1 MSSQSPKETL
11 LDAVIAHF
19 TRHGVD
25 DQSLRQ
31 IAAGVGTSHRMLIY
45 HFGSRDGLLVEVAK
59 AVEVRTLTQF
69 EELSATLGDPATDAN
84 EPDPSEPDP
93 NEFDTATLARRMWKL
108 LTDPALAPF
117 ERLFFALTG
126 KALQGDERMASL
138 RDLNISPWVEANTA
152 VAVAQ
157 GVPED
162 VARAHA
168 RLGLAVTRGLL
179 MDLLATG
186 ERTGVDAAMEAFIEN
201 YEGRWW
207 ERQPAGATDRAS
219 YRPR

>member
-1 MSSQSPKETL
+1 MAGPSPKEQL
-11 LDAVIAHF
+11 LQSVIEYF
-19 TRHGVD
+19 TEHGVS

-31 IAAGVGTSHRMLIY
+31 IAASVGSSHRMLIY

-59 AVEVRTLTQF
+59 AVEERTLTQYQ
-69 EELSATLGDPATDAN
+69 ELAAELA
-84 EPDPSEPDP
+84 DPSGRAAHL
-93 NEFDTATLARRMWKL
+93 DTAGLARRMWQL

-126 KALQGDERMASL
+126 SALQGDQRMAPL
-138 RDLNISPWVEANTA
+138 RDLNVALWVEANAATA
-152 VAVAQ
+152 VQQ

-162 VARAHA
+162 MARAHA

-186 ERTGVDAAMEAFIEN
+186 DRAGVDAAMEAFIRN

-207 ERQPAGATDRAS
+207 ESQPAAAAAAVAVTGANDRAS
-219 YRPR
+219 

>member
-1 MSSQSPKETL
+1 MSSQSPKEL
-11 LDAVIAHF
+11 LLNGVIEHF

-25 DQSLRQ
+25 DQSLRH

-45 HFGSRDGLLVEVAK
+45 HFGSRDDLLVEVAK
-59 AVEVRTLTQF
+59 AVEDRTLSQL
-69 EELSATLGDPATDAN
+69 EELAVALGEPAGDTT
-84 EPDPSEPDP
+84 EL
-93 NEFDTATLARRMWKL
+93 DTAALARRMWQL

-126 KALQGDERMASL
+126 KALQGDARMASL
-138 RDLNISPWVEANTA
+138 RDLNITLWVEANTA
-152 VAVAQ
+152 LAVQQ
-157 GVPED
+157 GVPEQM
-162 VARAHA
+162 ARVHA

-186 ERTGVDAAMEAFIEN
+186 DRAGVDAAMEAFIQN

-207 ERQPAGATDRAS
+207 ELQPVGATERAS
-219 YRPR
+219 

>member
-1 MSSQSPKETL
+1 MVSQSPKASL
-11 LDAVIAHF
+11 LNAAIEHF

-25 DQSLRQ
+25 DQSLRH
-31 IAAGVGTSHRMLIY
+31 IAAGIGTSHRMLIY
-45 HFGSRDGLLVEVAK
+45 HFGSRDGLLVEVAT
-59 AVEVRTLTQF
+59 AVEARTLSQF
-69 EELSATLGDPATDAN
+69 EELAAALSHADPTELATASLG
-84 EPDPSEPDP
+84 
-93 NEFDTATLARRMWKL
+93 RRMWQL

-126 KALQGDERMASL
+126 KALQGDERMAAL
-138 RDLNISPWVEANTA
+138 RDLNITLWVEANTA
-152 VAVAQ
+152 LAVQQ
-157 GVPED
+157 GVPEP

-186 ERTGVDAAMEAFIEN
+186 DRAGVDAAMEAFLQN

-207 ERQPAGATDRAS
+207 ESQPAAAVSERAS
-219 YRPR
+219 